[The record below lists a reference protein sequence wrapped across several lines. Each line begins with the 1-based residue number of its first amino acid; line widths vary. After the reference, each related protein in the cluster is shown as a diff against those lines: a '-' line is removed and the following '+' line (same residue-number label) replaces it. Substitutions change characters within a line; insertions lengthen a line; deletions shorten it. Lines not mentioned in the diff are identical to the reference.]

1 MRGAALFALALLA
14 SAPAAA
20 QAPDLAAGITDEEV
34 SVGADYRGAQLTVF
48 GAHWRRGRAPSD
60 VVVVLRGPA
69 ETQVIRRKRQ
79 IAGLWI
85 NTDPVRFTNVPSF
98 FALAS
103 TRPVNSFLNART
115 IDELG
120 LDAGAIPQ
128 LEGGTPADTDSAVYR
143 RAIVRLKRA
152 EGLYPQS
159 AGAMKI
165 DADGLF
171 QVDFAIP
178 PNAPIGRYAV
188 DVYLFRDARL
198 VKRKPNEIRIN
209 RIGLEKTVYTT
220 AQKNPLLYGFTAVII
235 ALLAGYGAAFVFRRS

>member
-1 MRGAALFALALLA
+1 MRRAALLALLLAA
-14 SAPAAA
+14 SPAAA
-20 QAPDLAAGITDEEV
+20 QAPDLAAGITEEEV
-34 SVGADYRGAQLTVF
+34 SVGANYGGARLTVF

-69 ETQVIRRKRQ
+69 EVQVIRRKRQ
-79 IAGLWI
+79 VAGLWI
-85 NTDPVRFTNVPSF
+85 NADPVKFTNVPSF

-103 TRPVNSFLNART
+103 TRPVNNFLSART

-128 LEGGTPADTDSAVYR
+128 LEGGTPADTDSASYR

-152 EGLYPQS
+152 EGLYPY
-159 AGAMKI
+159 
-165 DADGLF
+165 DAKALKLDEDGLF
-171 QVDFAIP
+171 QVAFAIP

-198 VKRKPNEIRIN
+198 VKRKENEIRIN
-209 RIGLEKTVYTT
+209 RIGIEKTVHTA
-220 AQKNPLLYGFTAVII
+220 AQKRPLLYGFVSV
-235 ALLAGYGAAFVFRRS
+235 LLALAAGYAAAFVFRRS